1 MERSDMKINI
11 KALSKDELYAFIEKL
26 GLKQYRAGQIIIWIY
41 SQYAASF
48 DEMTN
53 LSKDLRERL
62 KETAVVNNLTL
73 LKTLESKDGT
83 QKFLFELEDGE
94 LIESV
99 LIPDNERL
107 TLCISSQV
115 GCSMLC
121 GFCLTGS
128 AGFKRNLKSYE
139 IVDQVISV
147 MRIIRDKNITKPE
160 KSGHHITNIV
170 LMGMG
175 EPLNNFNEVVSAL
188 WKITELMKFS
198 KRRITLSTSGIVPKI
213 RSLAETG
220 LGVNL
225 AISLNATTDETRSRI
240 MPVNKKYPLKEL
252 IKACRQFPLPPRNRI
267 TFEYVLIAGI
277 NDSEADALRLVNLLQ
292 DIRSKVNLIPYNPPL
307 TVINN
312 QASKSRA
319 QALQFSRPAEADIL
333 SFQKILLD
341 RGLMAVIRK
350 SRGTDIS
357 AACGQLKADYTAG
370 R

>member
-1 MERSDMKINI
+1 MKHNDMKINI
-11 KALSKDELYAFIEKL
+11 KALSKDELYAFIERL
-26 GLKQYRAGQIIIWIY
+26 SLKPYRAEQIINWIY
-41 SQYAASF
+41 SKYAESF

-99 LIPDNERL
+99 LIPDEDRL

-175 EPLNNFNEVVSAL
+175 EPLNNFNDVVSAL
-188 WKITELMKFS
+188 WNITELMKFS
-198 KRRITLSTSGIVPKI
+198 KRRITLSTSGIIPKI

-225 AISLNATTDETRSRI
+225 AISLNATTDETRSMI
-240 MPVNKKYPLKEL
+240 MPVNNKYPLKEL
-252 IKACRQFPLPPRNRI
+252 IKACRQFPLAPRSRI
-267 TFEYVLIAGI
+267 TFEYVLISDI
-277 NDSEADALRLVNLLQ
+277 NNSEDDAFRLVNILKG
-292 DIRSKVNLIPYNPPL
+292 IRSKVNLIPFNPH
-307 TVINN
+307 TGINN
-312 QASKSRA
+312 HAAKSGVHSSY
-319 QALQFSRPAEADIL
+319 FSRPSETNIL
-333 SFQKILLD
+333 AFQKILLD
-341 RGLMAVIRK
+341 RGLTAVIRK

-357 AACGQLKADYTAG
+357 AACGQLKADYKVK